1 MGTGKWK
8 SGTNC
13 LSGLRESASFRSNGY
28 SFLPTD
34 LALSTIPSSRQSISC
49 AGASALSKHAPQP
62 FSINTQL
69 GIIRPMREHKP
80 REEKPL
86 HWVGSAKKD
95 LLGFPEQ
102 VMDDVGFALGV
113 VQYGGHPPSAKPWKG
128 LGPGVLEIVEND
140 ESGTYRAVYT
150 VRFRKA
156 VYVLHAFQKKSPSGI
171 RTARTDVKLVAT
183 RLSDAM
189 RDYEERYGKE
199 TG

>member
-1 MGTGKWK
+1 
-8 SGTNC
+8 
-13 LSGLRESASFRSNGY
+13 
-28 SFLPTD
+28 
-34 LALSTIPSSRQSISC
+34 
-49 AGASALSKHAPQP
+49 
-62 FSINTQL
+62 
-69 GIIRPMREHKP
+69 MREHKP

-95 LLGFPEQ
+95 LLGFPEE
-102 VMDDVGFALGV
+102 VMDDVGFALSV
-113 VQYGGHPPSAKPWKG
+113 VQYGGNPPSAKPWKG

-140 ESGTYRAVYT
+140 GSGTYRAVYT

-171 RTARTDVKLVAT
+171 RTARTDVELVAT

>member
-1 MGTGKWK
+1 
-8 SGTNC
+8 
-13 LSGLRESASFRSNGY
+13 
-28 SFLPTD
+28 
-34 LALSTIPSSRQSISC
+34 
-49 AGASALSKHAPQP
+49 
-62 FSINTQL
+62 
-69 GIIRPMREHKP
+69 MREHKP

-86 HWVGSAKKD
+86 HWGGSAKTD

-113 VQYGGHPPSAKPWKG
+113 VQYGGLPPSAKSWKG

-140 ESGTYRAVYT
+140 GSGTYRAVYT